1 MKGIWVCYIKLLTLY
16 LICVSILY
24 WFKNSGKRRLISGY
38 GRMALIQF
46 SFWYWQV
53 IFKPRVEWTYS
64 CVKIWGKD
72 FSDRVKGYLSTELAK
87 DWTGQRLSS
96 FYCPY
101 FIHSIMLPLRL
112 VSKAFHKLDIALDLI
127 LPSPLLTIF
136 QATLFLCDFNS
147 CFF

>member
-16 LICVSILY
+16 LICVSILC

-53 IFKPRVEWTYS
+53 IFKPRVEWIYS
-64 CVKIWGKD
+64 CVKIWEKD
-72 FSDRVKGYLSTELAK
+72 FSDRVKGYLGTDLAK

-96 FYCPY
+96 FCCHY

-112 VSKAFHKLDIALDLI
+112 VSKVFHKLDIALDLI

-136 QATLFLCDFNS
+136 QASLSLCDFNS